1 MTFRHEW
8 SLTLMRLYHYLES
21 KWALDDIRRRRIK
34 LSKIDDMND
43 PFELKCV
50 FSRHNLTQTAIEQTG
65 AELAESFS
73 ALCFSRD
80 WDSILMWSH
89 YGDRHKGICL
99 GFDVRE
105 EIARPVDYVPEP
117 ILVGNLVVERGGDV
131 SVEQLRKTVESLL
144 GTKYD
149 GWFYEKEIR
158 VHTERAEIDE
168 ETGQYFADFSERVE
182 LKEVIAGARF
192 PLSKKPIVDALEA
205 YSDVEIYKARVSTE
219 RFEIVKGPW

>member
-1 MTFRHEW
+1 
-8 SLTLMRLYHYLES
+8 MRLYHYLES

-34 LSKIDDMND
+34 LSQIDDTND

-65 AELAESFS
+65 SGLAESFS
-73 ALCFSRD
+73 AVCFSHD

-99 GFDVRE
+99 GFDVLE
-105 EIARPVDYVPEP
+105 EITRPIDYVRQP
-117 ILVGNLVVERGGDV
+117 ILVENLIVEEGGDFPIKDATNAV
-131 SVEQLRKTVESLL
+131 NSLL
-144 GTKYD
+144 GTKYE

-168 ETGQYFADFSERVE
+168 ETGQYFADFSERVR
-182 LKEVIAGARF
+182 LAEVIAGARF
-192 PLSKKPIVDALEA
+192 PLSKKPIVDALED
-205 YSDVEIYKARVSTE
+205 YSDVEIYKARAAADK
-219 RFEIVKGPW
+219 FEIVRGRW